1 MHFHSKNL
9 HIILKSFVTHQT
21 SEFCVF
27 FQFQRILLWLKV
39 SQKCVQSDAFCLFFT
54 VFVLSCKVYLLY
66 CLSFLCKTGY
76 VYFLQVLFTPGEA
89 PVLATPPGTWPTP
102 SEAKAQK
109 VVQSNPPLLTSDEV
123 AKETTSNDGLKMR
136 PLQECNNNEP
146 LMKGSQQQ
154 S

>member
-1 MHFHSKNL
+1 MYG
-9 HIILKSFVTHQT
+9 
-21 SEFCVF
+21 
-27 FQFQRILLWLKV
+27 
-39 SQKCVQSDAFCLFFT
+39 KCVQSDAFCLFLT
-54 VFVLSCKVYLLY
+54 VFVLFSEVYLIC

-76 VYFLQVLFTPGEA
+76 VYFLQILFTPGEA
-89 PVLATPPGTWPTP
+89 PVLVTPPGTWPTP

-136 PLQECNNNEP
+136 PLQDNNNKP